1 MAYVAAR
8 GGERAIEQAERLYR
22 RDLGPITRERVD
34 AALASMPLLID
45 RIMGEASLYS
55 RELAALALVQSG
67 GDLYEALLL
76 LRSYRTTQPRIA
88 VAQPASQDDGITFRR
103 ISASFKDIP
112 GGQILGPTLDYAHR
126 LLNVDVLDGIGAEPL
141 PVDTADRAAPPT
153 LPSLAD
159 WQRANGL
166 VATLAAEPAPTPE
179 DIPDIT
185 REPLLFPASRAHKL
199 QSLARADTGGM
210 LSLAYATMRGYGSVH
225 PTVNELRLME
235 IDVEVPHPA
244 GFTFKTGRV
253 RVSQAEIVS
262 KVGGGTAG
270 ELKLGFTASFGWN
283 EIKAIAGAT
292 LDLAMDQPGA
302 PPAAEE
308 EFVLYHTEAI
318 EASGFCLHFK
328 LPHYVTFQ
336 SSLDAIRKVQ
346 ADRAAAKAADEV
358 PAEAFE
364 PEPAE

>member
-8 GGERAIEQAERLYR
+8 GGERAIEQAERLFR

-34 AALASMPLLID
+34 AVLIAMPLLVD

-76 LRSYRTTQPRIA
+76 LRSYRTTQPRIG
-88 VAQPASQDDGITFRR
+88 VANPAGQDDGITHRR

-126 LLNVDVLDGIGAEPL
+126 LLNVEVLDGVSTRPL
-141 PVDTADRAAPPT
+141 PVDAADKPAPAT

-166 VATLAAEPAPTPE
+166 LANSEPAPNPLAE

-185 REPLLFPASRAHKL
+185 REPLLFPAARAHKL

-210 LSLAYATMRGYGSVH
+210 LALGYATMRGYGSVH
-225 PTVNELRLME
+225 PTVNELRLLE

-244 GFTFKTGRV
+244 GFAFKAGRV

-262 KVGGGTAG
+262 KVAGGTG
-270 ELKLGFTASFGWN
+270 ELRLGFNATFGWN

-292 LDLAMDQPGA
+292 LDLATAQPNA
-302 PPAAEE
+302 HPAAAE

-318 EASGFCLHFK
+318 ESSGFCLHYK

-336 SSLDAIRKVQ
+336 SSLDAIRKVK
-346 ADRAAAKAADEV
+346 ADRAANAETAAKLLEIEAAE
-358 PAEAFE
+358 
-364 PEPAE
+364 

>member
-22 RDLGPITRERVD
+22 RDVGPITRERVD

-88 VAQPASQDDGITFRR
+88 VAKPATQDDGLTYRR

-126 LLNVDVLDGIGAEPL
+126 LLNVDVLDGVSADPL
-141 PVDTADRAAPPT
+141 PVAKADKATPST

-166 VATLAAEPAPTPE
+166 VATEPAEPAPAAE

-210 LSLAYATMRGYGSVH
+210 LSLAYATMRGYGTVH

-244 GFTFKTGRV
+244 GFGFKTGRV

-262 KVGGGTAG
+262 KVAGGPG
-270 ELKLGFTASFGWN
+270 ELQLGFNATFGWN

-302 PPAAEE
+302 HPAAEE

-318 EASGFCLHFK
+318 EASGFCIHFK

-336 SSLDAIRKVQ
+336 SSLDAIRKVR
-346 ADRAAAKAADEV
+346 ADRAANPEAVAEPLEIEAAE
-358 PAEAFE
+358 
-364 PEPAE
+364 